1 MKICDKTQI
10 CYLLFNYL
18 FYQKKKVYLIPYQG
32 STLSTS
38 EGILKV
44 FEKANKYQETSRKEF
59 PVASVVLLDEGTL

>member
-1 MKICDKTQI
+1 MTKLKFVI
-10 CYLLFNYL
+10 CYSIICFIK
-18 FYQKKKVYLIPYQG
+18 KKKVYLIPHQG
-32 STLSTS
+32 STSSTS